1 MTNDGSRTVEF
12 DTSFLANLPDELKLS
27 IEKAD
32 TVEELV
38 NLAKENGV
46 DLSDEQVDQLANG
59 GWGSDNG
66 KTCPDCGCRNIIQIG
81 DLFIYRYKCM
91 DCGKQWPSNQ

>member
-1 MTNDGSRTVEF
+1 MTNDRNRTVEF

-38 NLAKENGV
+38 
-46 DLSDEQVDQLANG
+46 
-59 GWGSDNG
+59 
-66 KTCPDCGCRNIIQIG
+66 
-81 DLFIYRYKCM
+81 
-91 DCGKQWPSNQ
+91 PSKGERR